1 MNYGIIFIFLIF
13 ALLYF
18 SIIAGLIYLSYKY
31 VKYIN
36 NLEDTKC
43 KCSEDVKRDMVKNFS
58 YLIIISWVL
67 LIFGILV
74 FPPKELEILNN
85 KWVTFLNIILTGI
98 YGYILFSYSR
108 KLIDESCKCS
118 ESWVRDAMQYQSYIY
133 IVISILSILI
143 FFVKLLL
150 GNNRR
155 EIHKLLSAYRK

>member
-13 ALLYF
+13 ALLYL

-36 NLEDTKC
+36 NLEDKNC

-58 YLIIISWVL
+58 YLILISWVL
-67 LIFGILV
+67 LLFGILV
-74 FPPKELEILNN
+74 FPPKDLRILNN

-118 ESWVRDAMQYQSYIY
+118 ESWVRDAMQYQSYVY
-133 IVISILSILI
+133 IVLSVLSILI
-143 FFVKLLL
+143 FFVKLLI
-150 GNNRR
+150 GNNKR
-155 EIHKLLSAYRK
+155 EMYKLLSAYRK

>member
-13 ALLYF
+13 VLLYF

-36 NLEDTKC
+36 NLENTKC

-58 YLIIISWVL
+58 YLILVSWVL